1 MHSLDVSAIPVVDNH
16 CHTLYR
22 DQPGIDLGRWR
33 RLLTES
39 TEPETETRHGSTTL
53 LYTRLVHRLARFLEC
68 EDDDTAVLRARMLLD
83 GDELVSS
90 LLRDANI
97 GVLLLDDGFP
107 PRDEVLDHAE
117 FGRLAGCRAESML
130 RVEIVMQRLIAE
142 CDTLG
147 AVEDALADAL
157 QDVRAQGFVALK
169 SIVAYRTG
177 LDIRRWPRAEAEA
190 EFAAAREESRTA
202 GTVRLARKPLL
213 DTLLHTVFTQA
224 AWQEIPIQFHT
235 GYGDTDADMLR
246 ANPLHLRAVLEE
258 PAYRGMPVVLLHESY
273 PYTRQGAYL
282 AAMYDA
288 VYLDLSYA
296 IPFLGY
302 REMEAFTRGAFGV
315 APYSKL
321 MYSSDGV
328 GLPEL
333 HWMSAIDG
341 RRIIADTLADIVRSG
356 DLTLARAE
364 AAATAVLHD
373 NARQLYGL

>member
-1 MHSLDVSAIPVVDNH
+1 MESLDLSEIPVVDNH

-22 DQPGIDLGRWR
+22 DQMAIDLARWR

-39 TEPETETRHGSTTL
+39 IEHGTETRHGSTTL
-53 LYTRLVHRLARFLEC
+53 LYKRLVHRLARFLEC
-68 EDDDTAVLRARMLLD
+68 EDDDAAVLRARAALD
-83 GDELVSS
+83 EGQLVSS

-107 PRDEVLDHAE
+107 PRHQVLEHAE
-117 FGRLAGCRAESML
+117 LGRLAGCRAESMM

-142 CDTLG
+142 YQTLE
-147 AVEDALADAL
+147 AVEDALVDAL

-190 EFAAAREESRTA
+190 DFAATREEARVTGA
-202 GTVRLARKPLL
+202 VRIARKPLL
-213 DTLLHTVFTQA
+213 DTLLHTVFAQA
-224 AWQEIPIQFHT
+224 SRQRVPIQFHT

-246 ANPLHLRAVLEE
+246 ANPLHLRAVLDE
-258 PAYRGMPVVLLHESY
+258 PSYRGMPVVLLHESY

-302 REMEAFTRGAFGV
+302 REMEEFTRGAFGV

-341 RRIIADTLADIVRSG
+341 RRIIADTLADIVQSG
-356 DLTLARAE
+356 DLTRAQAE
-364 AAATAVLHD
+364 AAGEAVLRS
-373 NARQLYGL
+373 NALHLYGL